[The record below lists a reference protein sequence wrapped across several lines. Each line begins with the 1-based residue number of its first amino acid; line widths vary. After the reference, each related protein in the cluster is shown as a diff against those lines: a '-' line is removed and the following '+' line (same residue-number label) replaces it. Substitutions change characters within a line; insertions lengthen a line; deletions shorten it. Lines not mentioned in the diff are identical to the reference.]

1 MPMQLCNCNLQLS
14 LSMVQKKLHA
24 CDCLP
29 LLLFS
34 LFQVHALETANVK
47 ADPVNQF
54 VSAGVVSGVA
64 TVSIGQFHILSKNS
78 FPKANCR
85 AEKKGG
91 NFPLAPNFAP
101 NPYFSFPIPI
111 VDKEEYRATIGH
123 QTINIPWCLQAQ
135 CWGSPPSCCPSWS
148 PRCRSAR
155 TRRAGWPPSV
165 TSASCSGPW
174 PPVFWPGS
182 LVEFLQ

>member
-1 MPMQLCNCNLQLS
+1 MQLCNCNCNLQLS
-14 LSMVQKKLHA
+14 LSWCKKNYMLVTVYH
-24 CDCLP
+24 CCYSHCFRSTPWRRPTSRPTRSTSSSLP
-29 LLLFS
+29 VLS
-34 LFQVHALETANVK
+34 AESPPSAL
-47 ADPVNQF
+47 
-54 VSAGVVSGVA
+54 VSS
-64 TVSIGQFHILSKNS
+64 ILSKNS
-78 FPKANCR
+78 SPKANCR
-85 AEKKGG
+85 VAYIFLKRG
-91 NFPLAPNFAP
+91 NFLPH
-101 NPYFSFPIPI
+101 SPI
-111 VDKEEYRATIGH
+111 VDKEEYRAIIGH
-123 QTINIPWCLQAQ
+123 QTINITWCLQGQ